1 MKKNGIF
8 NARVKLGII
17 LVLLSGFVYALHW
30 VFFRDIHH
38 ILIYLVGDIAF
49 VFIEVLMVT
58 LIIHHVLSE
67 REKRSLLNKMNMVIG
82 AFFNEVGT
90 DLLKYCNTFDTNPDK
105 ISKHLI
111 IDNEWSDE
119 HFKKVIRILTHREY
133 VIDSS
138 AGDLGQLLEFIVG
151 KRQFLL
157 RLLENPNL
165 LEHDSFTEMLWAAFH
180 LADELSHRTDIR
192 NLPKSDSKHL
202 AGDIKRVYKFLV
214 REWLDYMQHLKENYP
229 YLFSLA
235 MRTNP
240 FDPDAKVEVQPS

>member
-1 MKKNGIF
+1 MKENGIF
-8 NARVKLGII
+8 NARVKFG
-17 LVLLSGFVYALHW
+17 VLLILLSVFVYALHW
-30 VFFRDIHH
+30 AIFRDAHH
-38 ILIYLVGDIAF
+38 IFIYLVGDIAF
-49 VFIEVLMVT
+49 VFIEVLLVT
-58 LIIHHVLSE
+58 LIIHQVLSE

-90 DLLKYCNTFDTNPDK
+90 DLLHYCNTFDTNPDK

-119 HFKKVIRILTHREY
+119 HFKKVGSILAHREY
-133 VIDSS
+133 VIDPS
-138 AGDLGQLLEFIVG
+138 AGDWGQLLEFIVG

-165 LEHDSFTEMLWAAFH
+165 LEHDSFTKMLWAVFH
-180 LADELSHRTDIR
+180 LADELSHRLDVK
-192 NLPKSDSKHL
+192 NLPQSDYDHL
-202 AGDIKRVYKFLV
+202 AGDIKRAYKLLV
-214 REWLDYMQHLKENYP
+214 QEWLDYMQHLKKNYP

-240 FDPDAKVEVQPS
+240 FDPEARVEIQQS